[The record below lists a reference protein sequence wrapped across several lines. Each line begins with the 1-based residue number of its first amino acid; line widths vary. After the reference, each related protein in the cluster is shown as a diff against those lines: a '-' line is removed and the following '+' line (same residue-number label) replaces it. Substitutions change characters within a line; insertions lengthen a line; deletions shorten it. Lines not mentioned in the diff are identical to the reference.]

1 MEHDRTPAATIPD
14 FTPVPRKC
22 DRSNGWKPE
31 VQRAFIEALAETGS
45 VKAACRRV
53 GRADHGVYQLRR
65 HPEAEEFR
73 RAWQAA
79 LDLGIQRIENVAMD
93 RAINGTEEPVYSYG
107 KLVGTRIKYNDRLL
121 MFMLRNRAP
130 GRFTDGRAKALS
142 ASDKTQL
149 ARLKKEWREEWEREE
164 FGGDQETC
172 DSIDRFIDD
181 MHTNR
186 MANMGPRTRT
196 AWEEYQR
203 IEKEENADYGSW
215 LQEGGQQAETNPAP
229 PQLPP
234 PDAENAGKAEEQ
246 PDPLGHA
253 RAHTLAMAEERA
265 QQLPENEA
273 SPTPESANEPEPPP
287 APPRAEPRIYS
298 LNDFPVRRY

>member
-1 MEHDRTPAATIPD
+1 MESDTAPAATIPD

-79 LDLGIQRIENVAMD
+79 LDIGIQRIEDVAMD

-130 GRFTDGRAKALS
+130 GRFSDGRAKALS

-149 ARLKKEWREEWEREE
+149 ARLKQQWREEWEREE
-164 FGGDQETC
+164 FGDDQETF
-172 DSIDRFIDD
+172 DSIDRFIDN
-181 MHTNR
+181 MHRNR
-186 MANMGPRTRT
+186 MANMGPRTRA

-203 IEKEENADYGSW
+203 IEKEENADHGSW
-215 LQEGGQQAETNPAP
+215 LAEDEEEGETSPAP
-229 PQLPP
+229 PQLPA
-234 PDAENAGKAEEQ
+234 PDGDTASEEKQ
-246 PDPLGHA
+246 PEPLDQA
-253 RAHTLAMAEERA
+253 RAHILKMVEERA
-265 QQLPENEA
+265 QQLHETEP
-273 SPTPESANEPEPPP
+273 SPAPESGAEPEPPP

-298 LNDFPVRRY
+298 F